1 MKKGMIAVVIALLCA
16 ALAVPVLA
24 FGMGGAPAR
33 QQDQSQ
39 LMATCV
45 DQACD
50 IVATQA
56 ADTASDVA
64 PVAVPSA
71 PAASPAAC
79 HGFVD
84 ADGDGVCD
92 NHGWAGCYHEGH
104 HGYVDDDGDGVCDNY
119 AQGNC
124 ASGYHHGNGAAS
136 SGGNCPAY
144 TDADGDGTCDN
155 YVDRGQ
161 RRGHHGGHGAHHR

>member
-92 NHGWAGCYHEGH
+92 N
-104 HGYVDDDGDGVCDNY
+104 Y